1 MTLPKSLFAPHI
13 AHRGLWRPG
22 GSPENSLSAFDAACK
37 AGFGIELDVFLSAD
51 GEAVVFHDD
60 ALDRLTAESGLLEER
75 TLEELQAITLLG
87 GDHQHIPSLAEALG
101 VIAGRSLVLI
111 ELKTPDGQ
119 EGPLEVLT
127 AELLGRYEGPA
138 AVLSFN
144 ARALACMARKS
155 PETPRGINLDHAP
168 GTEMLHQGQ
177 ANFLSI
183 DKGLANH
190 ADVQSWRAKGGKA
203 VTWTVRNAG
212 EAARL
217 SGAVDNI
224 LFEGFAP

>member
-1 MTLPKSLFAPHI
+1 M
-13 AHRGLWRPG
+13 R
-22 GSPENSLSAFDAACK
+22 PENSLAAFEAACA
-37 AGFGIELDVFLSAD
+37 AGYGIELDARLTAD

-75 TLEELQAITLLG
+75 TLDELRAVTLLG
-87 GDHQHIPSLAEALG
+87 GDHQHIPSLREVLD
-101 VIAGRSLVLI
+101 VIAGRCLVLI
-111 ELKTPDGQ
+111 ELKTPDCQ
-119 EGPLEVLT
+119 EGPLEALT
-127 AELLGRYEGPA
+127 AELLAGYEGAA

-144 ARALACMARKS
+144 AKALACMARKR

-168 GTEMLHQGQ
+168 DTDLLHQAQ
-177 ANFLSI
+177 ADFLSI
-183 DKGLANH
+183 DKGLADH
-190 ADVQSWRAKGGKA
+190 ADVRSWRANGGKA
-203 VTWTVRNAG
+203 VTWTVRNAD